1 MRVTCEQCN
10 AGYTLP
16 KRKLKPGRSV
26 QFDCRHC
33 GHRIVVRVPLEAEP
47 AVKATVWFVAQ
58 AQGSYAK
65 QTEAEVRAAIGSGS
79 LKGSTLVWSKGQ
91 KEWTPVSDTEM
102 WRQERTLAQA
112 KPSQPI
118 EAEASGPAPESA
130 APTAEL
136 DTPAGAPAETQIA
149 NASGVQPTNAAS
161 PSSIVGAG
169 ESSADQRAVSMPI
182 VRVREGAEDNDR
194 QQAPRGAA
202 HERAVRADSPSSPS
216 NSHGAGQPHE
226 RFAPG
231 ARPTGTPVDTG
242 DPNTALN
249 GDSAVWSPAT
259 DTYIGPRNPHTFRI
273 GSEQERQ
280 SLVAHVELEQALR
293 TQIRRWQMVTVAATL
308 VATLAIALAVYGWVS
323 MRSAKA
329 EAVACQKDAER

>member
-1 MRVTCEQCN
+1 MRVTCEQCK

-33 GHRIVVRVPLEAEP
+33 GHRIIVRVPLEAEP

-102 WRQERTLAQA
+102 WRQERTLAQD
-112 KPSQPI
+112 KPIQPLKT
-118 EAEASGPAPESA
+118 EEESRSSEPA
-130 APTAEL
+130 APAAEL
-136 DTPAGAPAETQIA
+136 DAPADAAAETQIA
-149 NASGVQPTNAAS
+149 KTSAAESTNEASS
-161 PSSIVGAG
+161 LSIVGAG
-169 ESSADQRAVSMPI
+169 ESSSDQRAVSMPI
-182 VRVREGAEDNDR
+182 VRASEGAGDADR
-194 QQAPRGAA
+194 GQAPRRAA
-202 HERAVRADSPSSPS
+202 NKGRTREDSPSSPATS
-216 NSHGAGQPHE
+216 QDAGQAHD

-242 DPNTALN
+242 NPNTALN

-259 DTYIGPRNPHTFRI
+259 DTYIGPRDPHTFRI

-293 TQIRRWQMVTVAATL
+293 TQIRRWQMVTIAATL
-308 VATLAIALAVYGWVS
+308 VASLAIALAVYG
-323 MRSAKA
+323 
-329 EAVACQKDAER
+329 